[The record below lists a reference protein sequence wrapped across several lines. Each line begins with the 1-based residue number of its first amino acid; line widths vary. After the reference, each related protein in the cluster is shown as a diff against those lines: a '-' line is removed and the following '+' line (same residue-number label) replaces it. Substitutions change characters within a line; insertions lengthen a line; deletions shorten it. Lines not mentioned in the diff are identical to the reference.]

1 MTDKITFGMKITI
14 FVLALIV
21 GLSIGTFAFVATS
34 ITDTNPQTEQT
45 LIELKTA
52 DEELWNQFVSINEN
66 TLNREGDLLELIQ
79 NNTESLKI
87 VQEDHQTLSAQVTEQ
102 QAATKTLSKNQI
114 DIPETTETKKS
125 FYLKVT
131 DVSQNPKDTFT
142 LNEIAY
148 FSGRADDT
156 TDHSITYR
164 ILSPPPI
171 ILQLYKS
178 DIAIPDNGT
187 FPIYWIIPPNLE
199 SGTYTLQ
206 VSDDTFTDSITFK
219 VE

>member
-1 MTDKITFGMKITI
+1 MNQNIP
-14 FVLALIV
+14 LAIAIIAV
-21 GLSIGTFAFVATS
+21 ALSIGTFAATS
-34 ITDTNPQTEQT
+34 MNAIEVQKDVT
-45 LIELKTA
+45 ELKTT

-131 DVSQNPKDTFT
+131 DVTQNPRDTFR

-148 FSGRADDT
+148 FSGKADDT
-156 TDHSITYR
+156 TDHSITYK
-164 ILSPPPI
+164 ILSPPPFP
-171 ILQLYKS
+171 LQLYKS
-178 DIAIPDNGT
+178 TIAIPDNGT

-206 VSDDTFTDSITFK
+206 VSDGDFKDSITFK